1 MMDDLL
7 QIIEEQ
13 ADVIMRQSERILKLA
28 TLLLEK
34 CEVTQAELDSI
45 IENERHGEEWCGWK
59 I

>member
-45 IENERHGEEWCGWK
+45 IENERHGEERCVWK

>member
-45 IENERHGEEWCGWK
+45 IENERHGEECCVWK

>member
-34 CEVTQAELDSI
+34 GRSDTGRTGLDY
-45 IENERHGEEWCGWK
+45 
-59 I
+59 

>member
-45 IENERHGEEWCGWK
+45 IEDERHGEE
-59 I
+59 